1 MWISVPVTVGADLPA
16 MWKSRRALTLR
27 RLWRVLE
34 IRGER
39 RLLGA
44 VVLGG
49 ALHAAGHGGLAAG
62 AGLLSRAL
70 LDPALFARWP
80 DGGTMPILVL
90 AAAGVA
96 AAIAKLAGGALA
108 SWGESLIAGQTGA
121 WVRLSVL
128 DRVLGSERG
137 EHENQGQSR
146 RSGDPTRTTGAPAFG
161 EQLAALTTHIVEV
174 ERGVAQGLF
183 GEVRAILQL
192 LPLGALLA
200 VLAPRL
206 AVSGVVA
213 LLAFVLLVFVL
224 RRAFKRAH
232 ARAAAEAGALA
243 VAADE
248 AVRHAELWT
257 TYGATDR
264 IRGHVARLGQSIAS
278 GTASLRL
285 RATLLSSTS
294 EVLGAAGLLLVLS
307 LVSAGAVRLEPAA
320 VIPFAI
326 TFFMAYRPLREL
338 VDARLA
344 RARGEAALGAA
355 LGTPSDA
362 DPPRRLRP
370 VGPSSEGPANAGEP
384 ARWPLAPLLLEDV
397 RTCWGAPATRPLT
410 LTVPPGAI
418 VAVVGPTGAGK
429 TSLLRALLGLDP
441 LLGGTVRYGEAV
453 LDSSER
459 AGVGPRERPFA
470 WVPQDAPVLADTLEA
485 NVLLGAPTAPD
496 ARGETAGAMSPAAL
510 LVSLGA
516 ADFVRGLTPRAV
528 LGTERPLSGGERRWV
543 ALARALAT
551 GLPVLL
557 LDEPTSAHDPEAQER
572 MLDALCR
579 LRGERTILF
588 VTHRPEPLRIAD
600 LVIRL
605 DDARGAEVIRRTAQR
620 GRARDEPGAGRPTR
634 SKDGPTVTSI
644 ASA

>member
-1 MWISVPVTVGADLPA
+1 
-16 MWKSRRALTLR
+16 MWKSRRALTVR

-44 VVLGG
+44 VLLGG
-49 ALHAAGHGGLAAG
+49 VLHAAGHGGLAAG

-70 LDPALFARWP
+70 LEPRSAL
-80 DGGTMPILVL
+80 GTAPILVL
-90 AAAGVA
+90 AAGGVA

-108 SWGESLIAGQTGA
+108 SWGEALIAGQIGA

-128 DRVLGSERG
+128 DRVLGSERA
-137 EHENQGQSR
+137 
-146 RSGDPTRTTGAPAFG
+146 DPTNQVHGPRHGDHTRTAAPAPG

-174 ERGVAQGLF
+174 ERGVAHGLF

-192 LPLGALLA
+192 LPLGALLV

-232 ARAAAEAGALA
+232 VRAAAEAGALA

-264 IRGHVARLGQSIAS
+264 IRGHVARLGQSIAT

-285 RATLLSSTS
+285 RAALLSSTS

-344 RARGEAALGAA
+344 RARGDAALGAA
-355 LGTPSDA
+355 LGTPR
-362 DPPRRLRP
+362 DPDDRLRRP
-370 VGPSSEGPANAGEP
+370 RSVGSSGEPKAGEP
-384 ARWPLAPLLLEDV
+384 LRWSLAPLVLEGV
-397 RTCWGAPATRPLT
+397 RTCWGTPATRPLT

-418 VAVVGPTGAGK
+418 VAVVGATGAGK
-429 TSLLRALLGLDP
+429 TSLLRALLGVDP
-441 LLGGTVRYGEAV
+441 LLAGTVRYGDTRH
-453 LDSSER
+453 DSTER
-459 AGVGPRERPFA
+459 AGVGPRERP
-470 WVPQDAPVLADTLEA
+470 
-485 NVLLGAPTAPD
+485 
-496 ARGETAGAMSPAAL
+496 
-510 LVSLGA
+510 
-516 ADFVRGLTPRAV
+516 
-528 LGTERPLSGGERRWV
+528 
-543 ALARALAT
+543 
-551 GLPVLL
+551 
-557 LDEPTSAHDPEAQER
+557 
-572 MLDALCR
+572 
-579 LRGERTILF
+579 
-588 VTHRPEPLRIAD
+588 
-600 LVIRL
+600 
-605 DDARGAEVIRRTAQR
+605 
-620 GRARDEPGAGRPTR
+620 
-634 SKDGPTVTSI
+634 
-644 ASA
+644 